1 MKDDKGKWK
10 PVFVKLHA
18 SLRFLYIYA
27 EKMAV
32 HLDLKNN
39 EDLQKEVENDDS
51 KGSLDCK

>member
-51 KGSLDCK
+51 EGSLN

>member
-1 MKDDKGKWK
+1 
-10 PVFVKLHA
+10 
-18 SLRFLYIYA
+18 
-27 EKMAV
+27 MAV